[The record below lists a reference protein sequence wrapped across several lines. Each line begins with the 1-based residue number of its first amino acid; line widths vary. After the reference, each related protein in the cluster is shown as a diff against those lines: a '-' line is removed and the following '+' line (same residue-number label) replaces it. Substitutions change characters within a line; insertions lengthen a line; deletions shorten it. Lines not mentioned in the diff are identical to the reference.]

1 MGNLG
6 LPKFS
11 STTVLRKGRFDVV
24 ARVRPILEAMPE
36 GHIIHHLANAISS
49 KFGGEKVGVAS
60 PQGRFST
67 EAAELDGGCL
77 VAADAVGKHLLIDFE
92 ADRTVWIHLGL
103 IGKLRL
109 LPFGE
114 VASPETLRLRIFDDA
129 AAMELRGPQWCR
141 LIDPL
146 AREKVLATS
155 GPDPLRDDA
164 DPEKAWAKVR
174 RSAKPIAVV
183 LLDQAAFAGV
193 GNIYRA
199 EVLFRHG
206 IDPLTP
212 AKQIT
217 REVFDSM
224 WADLVALMKVGE
236 RGGVIDTVAARH
248 MPEEMGREPR
258 VDAHG
263 GEVYVYRRLELP
275 CLVCGTP
282 VRETALAG
290 RNLFWCPTCQ
300 PQGATGTPLRFPD
313 RVA

>member
-1 MGNLG
+1 
-6 LPKFS
+6 
-11 STTVLRKGRFDVV
+11 
-24 ARVRPILEAMPE
+24 MPE
-36 GHIIHHLANAISS
+36 GHIIHHLANRISS
-49 KFGGEKVGVAS
+49 DFGGRAVAASS
-60 PQGRFST
+60 PQGRFAG
-67 EAAELDGGCL
+67 EAEQVDGRIL
-77 VAADAVGKHLLIDFE
+77 LSADAVGKHLLIDF
-92 ADRTVWIHLGL
+92 DNDQTVWIHLGL

-109 LPFGE
+109 LPAGE
-114 VASPETLRLRIFDDA
+114 LTSPETLRFRIA
-129 AAMELRGPQWCR
+129 TREQAMDLRGPQWCR
-141 LIDPL
+141 LVDPIT
-146 AREKVLATS
+146 REKVITSS

-164 DPEKAWAKVR
+164 DPEKAWAKVH
-174 RSAKPIAVV
+174 RSSKPIAVV

-206 IDPLTP
+206 IDPMTP
-212 AKQIT
+212 AKQIS

-224 WADLVALMKVGE
+224 WTDLVALMKVGE
-236 RGGVIDTVAARH
+236 AGGVIDTVAARH

-282 VRETALAG
+282 VRETVLAG

-300 PQGATGTPLRFPD
+300 PEGATGTTLRFTD
-313 RVA
+313 RV